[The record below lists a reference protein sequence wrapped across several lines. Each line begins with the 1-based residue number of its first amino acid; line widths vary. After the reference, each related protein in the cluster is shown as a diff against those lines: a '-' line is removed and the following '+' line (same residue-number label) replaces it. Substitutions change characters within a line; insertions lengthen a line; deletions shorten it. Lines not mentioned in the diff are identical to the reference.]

1 MLIQIH
7 LTGKNSLKNDT
18 VLYTITFDALKEG
31 ETETVYTNNSIKNV
45 SRVNNDSREE
55 IKEESKN
62 SDDALNSTFDTKE

>member
-1 MLIQIH
+1 MLIQID

>member
-1 MLIQIH
+1 MLIQID

-45 SRVNNDSREE
+45 SRVNNDTREE